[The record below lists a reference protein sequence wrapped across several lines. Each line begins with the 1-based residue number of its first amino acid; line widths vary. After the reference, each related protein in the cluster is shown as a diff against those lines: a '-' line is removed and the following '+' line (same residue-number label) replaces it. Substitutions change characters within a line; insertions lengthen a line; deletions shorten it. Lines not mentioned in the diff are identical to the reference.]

1 MSRRI
6 QIGEDTQAAR
16 PEKKPAPDASGQAPA
31 GRAPAARPKVERV
44 LEIPVSRIFPDPHQP
59 RTPLLPAGE
68 EAGFIRE
75 RFIAREIDCF
85 QAAREWLEF
94 AEADPAHLRRILFL
108 LDMASGFAAEEG
120 GQVNPL
126 TVVPMIEPKGD
137 FLIETGEQRF
147 WAAVIGYV
155 KSQAKGDPPPVKAVV
170 REQLSRKR
178 QVLENRHV
186 GPPSA
191 VSQAREIATLFL
203 SEGYLQPPEALLDA
217 SPAEQDPFAIHRW
230 VAGERKPHGSWAA
243 LEGIMSMSSRRMQQL
258 LSLLSFP
265 SEILF
270 LADRYYLP
278 ERTLREILSEP
289 EHLWG
294 QLVELAAF
302 EGWTGEDFK
311 AAEIE
316 DEVPEEKPARQAR
329 PKPDPRQAAVASF
342 KKLLRLAEAAG
353 AHPAALIGE
362 LADQAALSDDPEQAY
377 RFLAS
382 LAEQVRLRL
391 EGR

>member
-6 QIGEDTQAAR
+6 QIGGDTQASR
-16 PEKKPAPDASGQAPA
+16 PEKKQPSQTPQQPPG
-31 GRAPAARPKVERV
+31 GRVPAARPRVERV

-85 QAAREWLEF
+85 QAAQEWVDF

-108 LDMASGFAAEEG
+108 LDMAGGFNAEDG

-137 FLIETGEQRF
+137 YLIETGEQRF
-147 WAAVIGYV
+147 WAAVIGHV
-155 KSQAKGDPPPVKAVV
+155 KAGADGDAPAVKAVV
-170 REQLSRKR
+170 RDELSRKR

-191 VSQAREIATLFL
+191 VSQAREIATLFV
-203 SEGYLQPPEALLDA
+203 SEGFLQPPQELLEV

-230 VAGERKPHGSWAA
+230 VAGERKPHGSWAD
-243 LEGIMSMSSRRMQQL
+243 LEGIMSMSARRMQQL

-265 SEILF
+265 TEVLF

-278 ERTLREILSEP
+278 ERVLREILSEP

-311 AAEIE
+311 EAEIE
-316 DEVPEEKPARQAR
+316 DQAPEKKPERKTKPKNSQQQA
-329 PKPDPRQAAVASF
+329 SSSL
-342 KKLLRLAEAAG
+342 KKLLRLASESG
-353 AHPAALIGE
+353 RDPSRLIGE
-362 LADQAALSDDPEQAY
+362 LADQVALSGDPERAY

-382 LAEQVRLRL
+382 LAEQIRLRL